1 MAAEGTEMRIA
12 VVYASRHGSTK
23 EIAEALGE
31 ALRADG
37 HKVELA
43 SVDDGIDLSAYDA
56 TVFGSAVYMGR
67 WLKSAREFAEARG
80 DELTAKP
87 LWLFSSGPIGS
98 QPEPKDDPFG
108 LAELAEKL
116 GAREHRVFAGKIDK
130 SQLGFAER
138 AVLKAVRAEEGDSRD
153 WDEIRAWASS
163 IAEAL
168 QQDGMAAEK
177 PAQAVSSG

>member
-1 MAAEGTEMRIA
+1 MENHDGKGIA
-12 VVYASRHGSTK
+12 VIYASKHGSTR
-23 EIAEALGE
+23 EIAEGLQRVLSDRG
-31 ALRADG
+31 LRAELCSVEDG
-37 HKVELA
+37 V
-43 SVDDGIDLSAYDA
+43 DLSGFDA
-56 TVFGSAVYMGR
+56 VVLGSAVYMGR

-153 WDEIRAWASS
+153 WDEIRAWAWS